1 MEKSGVS
8 LPDIELLELFNA
20 VQTGLLLC
28 GQDCRFV
35 FANDVAQDF
44 FRRSGLEMNG
54 QPCHKAL
61 FSGDGP
67 CEGCPTSSGEDQT
80 GKRQA
85 LTIKGQSG
93 DIFLKV
99 FCQRWQGQYLLTIHE
114 VTQEITLLRRSDLDR
129 KELLAKNILLEHRR
143 RQNQEEQEFLAQL
156 MDNLPDALIAVDENF
171 QVQRQNKAVQDMF
184 PGHDGLHC
192 YSVFGKSAPCP
203 DCPAQQGFNEA
214 NGQKKSHETGDRSYT
229 EIFSVTPNGTG
240 GLILFRDITRQIDLI
255 GQIRLRREEISN
267 KNKVLSL
274 LVDFGIYLQKG
285 TGISEVAGY
294 FLDAILPDLHAGAAG
309 LIINDIRAGNI
320 WVSHQSGMTEAE
332 WKTVTKAC
340 MSRDMQQFKA
350 DGLLAD
356 TVLPWPKSS
365 QIPLVGA
372 QGQRVGLVLLEGSL
386 GPEDMGILRLVTE
399 PLGAYFQNQLLMRQL
414 EEKANKDALTGLYN
428 RGYLAQAVEE
438 ELGKFHGYGIHYALV
453 LGDVNQLKKINDQ
466 YGHENGD
473 RLIVTVAEA
482 LRSTLRGSDIAARTG
497 GDEFIVLLT
506 NSTDEDAGLFIE
518 RLQERVFSGLSITLP
533 DGTEFPITVSL
544 GKAGT
549 DKHPPDSLTKEADRQ
564 MYAAK
569 DRFYATVQRY
579 R

>member
-1 MEKSGVS
+1 M
-8 LPDIELLELFNA
+8 
-20 VQTGLLLC
+20 
-28 GQDCRFV
+28 
-35 FANDVAQDF
+35 
-44 FRRSGLEMNG
+44 
-54 QPCHKAL
+54 
-61 FSGDGP
+61 
-67 CEGCPTSSGEDQT
+67 
-80 GKRQA
+80 
-85 LTIKGQSG
+85 
-93 DIFLKV
+93 
-99 FCQRWQGQYLLTIHE
+99 
-114 VTQEITLLRRSDLDR
+114 
-129 KELLAKNILLEHRR
+129 
-143 RQNQEEQEFLAQL
+143 
-156 MDNLPDALIAVDENF
+156 
-171 QVQRQNKAVQDMF
+171 
-184 PGHDGLHC
+184 
-192 YSVFGKSAPCP
+192 
-203 DCPAQQGFNEA
+203 
-214 NGQKKSHETGDRSYT
+214 
-229 EIFSVTPNGTG
+229 
-240 GLILFRDITRQIDLI
+240 
-255 GQIRLRREEISN
+255 
-267 KNKVLSL
+267 
-274 LVDFGIYLQKG
+274 
-285 TGISEVAGY
+285 
-294 FLDAILPDLHAGAAG
+294 PDLHAGAAG

-438 ELGKFHGYGIHYALV
+438 EQGKFHGYGIHYALV